1 MSVRSNL
8 LLCYVEMS
16 RNKFKNILL
25 LIMSIT
31 TKYMVEYYLQHMKA
45 LYRHYTIILVSF
57 VKRGCSV

>member
-1 MSVRSNL
+1 
-8 LLCYVEMS
+8 MS